1 MANVNDGMTF
11 VCEEE
16 MTEKVGIV
24 VRQTNYSADIAREK
38 LIMANM
44 DHIKV
49 IKEYCGITEKKA
61 PPVKS
66 LQQQIYKEIR
76 HRLDDSIRDFNHKQ
90 DKKLAS
96 EIENNNK

>member
-1 MANVNDGMTF
+1 MATVNDGMTF

-16 MTEKVGIV
+16 MSEKVGIII
-24 VRQTNYSADIAREK
+24 RQTNYTTEIAREK
-38 LIMANM
+38 LLMANM
-44 DHIKV
+44 DYIKV

-76 HRLDDSIRDFNHKQ
+76 YRLDDSIRDFNNKQ

-96 EIENNNK
+96 EIENNKK

>member
-1 MANVNDGMTF
+1 MENRGLTF

-16 MTEKVGIV
+16 MTEKIGIV
-24 VRQTNYSADIAREK
+24 IRQTNYTSELAREK
-38 LIMANM
+38 LLIANM

-76 HRLDDSIRDFNHKQ
+76 HHLDDSIREFNQKQ
-90 DKKLAS
+90 DKKLAT

>member
-1 MANVNDGMTF
+1 MANHGLTF

-16 MTEKVGIV
+16 MTEKIGIV
-24 VRQTNYSADIAREK
+24 IRQTNYTPEIAREK
-38 LIMANM
+38 LLIANM
-44 DHIKV
+44 DYIKV

-76 HRLDDSIRDFNHKQ
+76 HRLDDSIREFNKKQ
-90 DKKLAS
+90 DNKLAT

>member
-1 MANVNDGMTF
+1 MENRGLTF

-16 MTEKVGIV
+16 ITEKIGIV
-24 VRQTNYSADIAREK
+24 IRQTNYTPEIAREK
-38 LIMANM
+38 LLIANM

-61 PPVKS
+61 PQVKS

-76 HRLDDSIRDFNHKQ
+76 HRLDDSIREFNKKQ
-90 DKKLAS
+90 DNKLAT

>member
-1 MANVNDGMTF
+1 MANAKDGITF
-11 VCEEE
+11 VCEED
-16 MTEKVGIV
+16 MSEKIGIV
-24 VRQTNYSADIAREK
+24 ARQTNYSPEIAREK
-38 LIMANM
+38 LLLANM

-76 HRLDDSIRDFNHKQ
+76 YRLDDSIRDFNGKQ
-90 DKKLAS
+90 DQKLAS
-96 EIENNNK
+96 EIESNKK

>member
-1 MANVNDGMTF
+1 MAKDSDGMTL

-16 MTEKVGIV
+16 MTEKIGIV
-24 VRQTNYSADIAREK
+24 IRQTNYAPETAREK
-38 LIMANM
+38 LLLANM

-76 HRLDDSIRDFNHKQ
+76 HRLDDSVRDFNKKQ
-90 DKKLAS
+90 DHKLAA
-96 EIENNNK
+96 EIENNK